1 MNTRIKKLREV
12 IKKIAIDAVLITSSE
27 NIFYLSG
34 FTGSAGCLFITPSQ
48 KYILSDFRYWD
59 QIAEESPEYKL
70 VKTERDGAIASLKN
84 LLKKYP
90 NIKRVGF
97 EDDKVSFAYH
107 KKITKELNNLKF
119 TPMEGKITE
128 LRVIKS
134 EKELEFMKKAAI
146 IANKA
151 LERVRKSIKPG
162 VTEKY
167 IASLLQMEMK
177 EMGAEKES
185 FDIIVASGPNGALP
199 HAKPGDRKIRKDDLI
214 VIDFG
219 AKYNGYC
226 SDMTRTICLEKMSP
240 KQEKIYKIVERAQK
254 AALNYIKAGVIC
266 GNVDKKAR
274 NLIEKEGYGK
284 NFGHGLGH
292 GIGIEVH
299 EAPNFR
305 PNVKTVLKPG
315 MVISVEPGIYIS
327 GFGGV
332 RIEDL
337 ILVTRGGCRILTQS
351 HK

>member
-12 IKKIAIDAVLITSSE
+12 IKKTSIDAVLVTSPE

-34 FTGSAGCLFITPSQ
+34 FTGSAGCIFITPSQ

-59 QIAEESPEYKL
+59 QIAEESPGYKL
-70 VKTERDGAIASLKN
+70 IKTERDGSIAALKN
-84 LLKKYP
+84 LLKNYP
-90 NIKRVGF
+90 NIKKVGF
-97 EDDKVSFAYH
+97 EDDKISFAAH
-107 KKITKELNNLKF
+107 KKITKDLNSLKF
-119 TPMEGKITE
+119 VSMEGKITG
-128 LRVIKS
+128 LRIIKS
-134 EKELEFMKKAAI
+134 EHELEFMKKAAI

-199 HAKPGDRKIRKDDLI
+199 HAKPGDRKIKKDDLI

-226 SDMTRTICLEKMSP
+226 SDMTRTICLGTMSP
-240 KQEKIYKIVERAQK
+240 KQEKIYKIVERAQR

-266 GNVDKKAR
+266 GDVDKKAR

-299 EAPNFR
+299 EGPYFR
-305 PNVKTVLKPG
+305 PNVKTVLRPG

-337 ILVTRGGCRILTQS
+337 VLVTRGGCKILTQE
-351 HK
+351 